1 MISVSSRK
9 SAASTQSRANP
20 ELILATTSDRGTYDE
35 ASRQTIT
42 LAVRIPFGGG
52 PRLCIGHQFAVV
64 EMQIALAMLFQ
75 RFEFERIGNE
85 PVSMIPSITLRP
97 GDPIHFRFWE
107 RG

>member
-1 MISVSSRK
+1 FIYGLHRNPDVWEDPEAFRPERM
-9 SAASTQSRANP
+9 SAENKKKFLSHQ
-20 ELILATTSDRGTYDE
+20 Y
-35 ASRQTIT
+35 
-42 LAVRIPFGGG
+42 IPFGGG